1 MYNKCQQLT
10 QDTEKRNTKDGVK
23 NVHRVFSDT
32 AQVTAKHRQNTN
44 LLNVPTENVSKHQ
57 VHILSATERRESVQ
71 VIRDVS
77 EHCQAV
83 I

>member
-1 MYNKCQQLT
+1 MPTTYS
-10 QDTEKRNTKDGVK
+10 RDGEAKHLRRRK
-23 NVHRVFSDT
+23 NVHRVFTNT

-44 LLNVPTENVSKHQ
+44 LLHVPTENVSKHQ
-57 VHILSATERRESVQ
+57 VQMLSATKSRESVE
-71 VIRDVS
+71 VNRDVS

>member
-1 MYNKCQQLT
+1 MPTTYP
-10 QDTEKRNTKDGVK
+10 RDGEAKHPRRRK
-23 NVHRVFSDT
+23 NVHRVFSNA
-32 AQVTAKHRQNTN
+32 AQVTTKHRQNTN
-44 LLNVPTENVSKHQ
+44 LLNVPAENA
-57 VHILSATERRESVQ
+57 LSATKRKESVQ